1 MSLHA
6 LADTPYAYN
15 LQIIKE
21 WRKQSN
27 ALDKNPYWYSQQIHH
42 YPEHF

>member
-21 WRKQSN
+21 WGKQSN
-27 ALDKNPYWYSQQIHH
+27 ALDNPYWYSQQIHH